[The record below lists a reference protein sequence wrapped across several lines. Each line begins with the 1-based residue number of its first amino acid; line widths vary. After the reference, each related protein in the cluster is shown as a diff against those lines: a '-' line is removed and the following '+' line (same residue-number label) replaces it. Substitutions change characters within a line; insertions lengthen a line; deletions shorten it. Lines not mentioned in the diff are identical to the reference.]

1 MTSSTQVGTYQ
12 AVQATTA
19 DSAQLTLMLFDG
31 AVRFLTRAQIRLA
44 AGDVGQFAQAVARA
58 QAIIG
63 ELRNSLDR
71 ERGGE
76 LADNLD
82 RLYDFML
89 RHLSQGLLTRSARHV
104 EQVLRPLQTVREGF
118 EVVFEGQRR

>member
-1 MTSSTQVGTYQ
+1 
-12 AVQATTA
+12 
-19 DSAQLTLMLFDG
+19 MLFDG

-63 ELRNSLDR
+63 ELRTSLDR